1 MARPAGFEP
10 ATLGL
15 EGRCSIQLSYGR
27 TTYILDLTR
36 DAGKPPSELPHFSH
50 PGFEAPFTRCLTNTS
65 DVGNLVMKSRL
76 QSHLNLDTLLV
87 FYPGN

>member
-1 MARPAGFEP
+1 
-10 ATLGL
+10 
-15 EGRCSIQLSYGR
+15 
-27 TTYILDLTR
+27 
-36 DAGKPPSELPHFSH
+36 LPHFSH